1 MASRFTCRVCLQSH
15 KDHIY
20 SFFYSYWSKARVSW
34 SFENDGLPQH
44 ICRSC
49 KLTALDI
56 EKKLKFI
63 QARAKKSYDDLSR
76 VSSTP
81 TSLLSGNQ
89 MHTHTVT
96 HTSQTH
102 TENRKR
108 PKNTSSSTGVS
119 PFTVR
124 SRPPCKKLT
133 TKRLFDNEP
142 RKYAND
148 NINKFATAKIK
159 HYIYM
164 YCLC

>member
-1 MASRFTCRVCLQSH
+1 MCLQSH

-20 SFFYSYWSKARVSW
+20 SFFTPIGVRLELAGRLSSLLLVPIS
-34 SFENDGLPQH
+34 ENDGSPQH

-49 KLTALDI
+49 KVTALDI
-56 EKKLKFI
+56 EKKLKSI

-89 MHTHTVT
+89 MHTHAVT

-108 PKNTSSSTGVS
+108 PKNTSSATGVS
-119 PFTVR
+119 HFTVR

-133 TKRLFDNEP
+133 TKRLSTMNLVSMQTTIILLIHVTNSQQQ
-142 RKYAND
+142 K
-148 NINKFATAKIK
+148 
-159 HYIYM
+159 
-164 YCLC
+164 